1 MNSHLAIKVAGKE
14 MALRPDQT
22 VDFELANP
30 LFNNTEMFSLPFNP
44 PFEQNR
50 HLMKNIDDVKSDVS
64 PMTMEGLPAVVYG
77 DGLPL
82 HSGITVVQE
91 DDELF
96 GGMSL
101 NIDASKQSFDDLI
114 GDLECRDVPLKDR
127 IQIGEKLGN
136 VHVEV
141 AYKYQVDIH
150 FQSGKKDEWNNY
162 AYDNDR
168 TEGDFEPQALGF
180 SYPGICQVTGNKQV
194 AVENT
199 SKSKTY
205 PGGHKVKVPKEVT
218 GYANSTFIN
227 VTDAY
232 GENSAHWGEGGAKY
246 CNARVAYLHKGLND
260 DGTSSDDVIKE
271 KDIDKNVQQYE
282 GIYPYWVLDADRQQS
297 GICFYVLYFLDCLF
311 AHLGVAFDKDALLA
325 VEDFKHL
332 CFFTSHCRYESEPM
346 TDSSHSFHS
355 MEEANAWLDSRGCGG
370 SFSVGDPEPKQI
382 QSFDYK
388 INGSTTPE
396 HVEVG
401 KGDVQSITV
410 NASITKVTF
419 SCNVCK
425 MWANS
430 DNFPEESVKTVLDSL
445 EASFGIRFHYD
456 YEKNKV
462 TAYLLRDVFR
472 QVKPVRESGSIV
484 VTPMQ
489 PVRFNG
495 TVNSVHKLTEKITG
509 FRMKYSAENTAKEQE
524 EYIRRKKTD
533 YDTDYDYK
541 EYPEDRTVI
550 DETYIEIAKQRSA
563 TNMKV
568 YVDLTTGNAYR
579 IKIDS
584 DATTSTDM
592 KPVLFEVGQFHGI
605 ELGDCSSV
613 ADKRG
618 TIREYVSDFQPMPF
632 NDVNSM
638 SVLGLDKER
647 TASDGKG
654 NTIVVSK
661 IKNSGQPMLVAII
674 DEDMKHEF
682 CEYKINNVL
691 SNDLVDLYLTENL
704 HLVESYDPT
713 STDDGNSPLQEM
725 EWGLS
730 IAMMRGGGTNMTI
743 QNYSHDYD
751 GFGNDK
757 WRTVSGEYALTSD
770 TIDQIGNEFDYNGV
784 ASGIGDGERFSL
796 KITAYKP
803 FRYKYVSG
811 QLKISTDPK
820 EWFGDPSWLV
830 PCDGD
835 VINPQTGK
843 VETKIRTRGTFDSF
857 MSELCY
863 FLLHR
868 KKVRIKAMTTVAQL
882 ADIPNHWRQLWQIG
896 DLMGFIDKVQY
907 QLAIDKPLGEVTI
920 DFYII

>member
-30 LFNNTEMFSLPFNP
+30 LFNDTEMFSLPFNP

-91 DDELF
+91 DDELY

-114 GDLECRDVPLKDR
+114 GDLQCRDVPLKDR
-127 IQIGEKLGN
+127 IQIGEKIGN

-141 AYKYQVDIH
+141 SYDYQVDIH

-162 AYDNDR
+162 SYDSD
-168 TEGDFEPQALGF
+168 TVEGDFEPQALGF
-180 SYPGICQVTGNKQV
+180 SYPGICAVTGDRQV
-194 AVENT
+194 AVENEA
-199 SKSKTY
+199 KTREY
-205 PGGHKVKVPKEVT
+205 PDGHKVKVPREIT

-232 GENSAHWGEGGAKY
+232 GENSAHWGAGGAKY
-246 CNARVAYLHKGLND
+246 CNARVCYLHKGLNE
-260 DGTSSDDVIKE
+260 DGTSSSDVIKQ
-271 KDIDKNVQQYE
+271 KDTKDVYE
-282 GIYPYWVLDADRQQS
+282 GKFPYWVLDADRPQS
-297 GICFYVLYFLDCLF
+297 GICFYMLYFLDCLF
-311 AHLGVAFDKDALLA
+311 AHLGVSFDKDALLA

-332 CFFTSHCRYESEPM
+332 CFFTTKCCYDIEPM
-346 TDSSHSFHS
+346 TDESHSFYALY
-355 MEEANAWLDSRGCGG
+355 EANDWLESRGCGG
-370 SFSVGDPEPKQI
+370 RFDVGDPEPKQI
-382 QSFDYK
+382 QKFDYSL
-388 INGSTTPE
+388 NGGPTET
-396 HVEVG
+396 VEVG
-401 KGDVQSITV
+401 KGAVQSITV
-410 NASITKVTF
+410 TATLNKVNF
-419 SCNVCK
+419 RCNVCK

-430 DNFPEESVKTVLDSL
+430 DNFPEESVKTILDSL

-472 QVKPVRESGSIV
+472 QMKPTRTSGKVILSPMPTVK
-484 VTPMQ
+484 
-489 PVRFNG
+489 FNG
-495 TVNSVHKLTEKITG
+495 TVHSVKRITEKITG
-509 FRMKYSAENTAKEQE
+509 VRMKYSAENTAKEQE
-524 EYIRRKKTD
+524 QYIRRKETD
-533 YDTDYDYK
+533 YDTDYDYR
-541 EYPEDRTVI
+541 EYPDGRTVI
-550 DETYIEIAKQRSA
+550 DEVYIDIAKQASA
-563 TNMKV
+563 TDTKV

-579 IKIDS
+579 YKVNGETMADS
-584 DATTSTDM
+584 R
-592 KPVLFEVGQFHGI
+592 LFEVGQFHGI
-605 ELGDCSSV
+605 EVGDCSTL
-613 ADKRG
+613 ADKKG
-618 TIREYVSDFQPMPF
+618 TVREYTSDFQPVSF
-632 NDVNSM
+632 NDVNAS
-638 SVLGLDKER
+638 SVLGMNTER

-654 NTIVVSK
+654 NTIVVSN
-661 IKNSGQPMLVAII
+661 IQSGGQPILVAYV

-682 CEYKINNVL
+682 VEQKINNVL
-691 SNDLVDLYLTENL
+691 SNDLVDLYLTEYL
-704 HLVESYDPT
+704 QLIESYDPT
-713 STDDGNSPLQEM
+713 QTDDGNSPLQEID
-725 EWGLS
+725 WGLS
-730 IAMMRGGGTNMTI
+730 IAMMRGGGTNMTV
-743 QNYSHDYD
+743 QNYDHGYD

-770 TIDQIGNEFDYNGV
+770 TMDQIGTEFDYNGV
-784 ASGIGDGERFSL
+784 GIEDDGEKFSL
-796 KITAYKP
+796 KIAAYKP

-896 DLMGFIDKVQY
+896 DLTGFIDKVQY